1 MQYKSKTVT
10 IRLTEDLVEWLT
22 QNDPTPNQRGKSQL
36 IADALNHY
44 RAALAQ
50 GTVQDTV
57 QDDVVQVQDIV
68 QGTVQDAIDAAL
80 APVMARIEALEK

>member
-36 IADALNHY
+36 IADALTHY

-50 GTVQDTV
+50 GTVQETV
-57 QDDVVQVQDIV
+57 QDDVVQVQDI
-68 QGTVQDAIDAAL
+68 VQDAIDAAL
-80 APVMARIEALEK
+80 APVMARLEMLEK

>member
-50 GTVQDTV
+50 GTVQETV
-57 QDDVVQVQDIV
+57 QDDVVQVQDI
-68 QGTVQDAIDAAL
+68 VQDAIDAAL
-80 APVMARIEALEK
+80 APVMARLEMLEK

>member
-50 GTVQDTV
+50 GTVQGTV
-57 QDDVVQVQDIV
+57 QDDVVQVQDI
-68 QGTVQDAIDAAL
+68 VQDAIDAAL
-80 APVMARIEALEK
+80 APVMARLEMLEK